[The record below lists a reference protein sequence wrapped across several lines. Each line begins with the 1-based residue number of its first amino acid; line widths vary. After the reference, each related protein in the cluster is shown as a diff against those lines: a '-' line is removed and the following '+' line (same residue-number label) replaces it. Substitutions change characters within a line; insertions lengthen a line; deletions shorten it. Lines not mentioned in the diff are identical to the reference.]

1 LVKSHPN
8 LFNLS
13 NNLSNANLIKK
24 KLKKREL
31 NLKKKKNREN
41 ISIKKG
47 GGGGEQVNFVNFSK
61 PSLK

>member
-31 NLKKKKNREN
+31 NLKKKNREN
-41 ISIKKG
+41 ISIKKKKEG
-47 GGGGEQVNFVNFSK
+47 GKQVNLVNFSK
-61 PSLK
+61 PNLK